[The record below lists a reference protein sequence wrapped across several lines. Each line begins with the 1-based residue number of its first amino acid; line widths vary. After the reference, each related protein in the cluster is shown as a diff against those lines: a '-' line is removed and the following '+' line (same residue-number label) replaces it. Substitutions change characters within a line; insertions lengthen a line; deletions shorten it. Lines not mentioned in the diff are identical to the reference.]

1 MGKQSAGI
9 ILFRIRKGEL
19 EIFLAHPGGP
29 YFAKKD
35 LGAWSIPKGEFD
47 EEAPLD
53 AAKREFL
60 EETGVAANGEFIEL
74 TPVTQKG
81 GKKVFAWAV
90 EQDIDPTQI
99 KSNTFFLELPPR
111 SGKMV
116 EYPEIDR
123 ADWFPVP
130 IALEKINP
138 AQRAFIDELPAI
150 LHGDRFPFSAV

>member
-9 ILFRIRKGEL
+9 MLFRMRDDEL
-19 EIFLAHPGGP
+19 EIFLVHPGGP

-60 EETGVAANGEFIEL
+60 EETGVAVEGEFIEL
-74 TPVTQKG
+74 TPITQKG

-90 EQDIDPTQI
+90 EQDIDPAQI

-116 EYPEIDR
+116 EYPEIDK
-123 ADWFPVP
+123 AGWFPVAA
-130 IALEKINP
+130 ALEKINP
-138 AQRAFIDELPAI
+138 AQGALIDELAAK
-150 LHGDRFPFSAV
+150 LGR